1 MRQNSSYTEHNLSI
15 TAFLSGAQFSLGS
28 AGNWVNNW
36 AEAGELRWGGGKAG
50 LPWTQVVWGEEGA
63 EQIQL
68 TCWVH
73 TSRGWP
79 LREAQL
85 DAHRVKCSPVCSRNK
100 VREKRPFEANLTL
113 EVSIKMRRLD
123 PNHKTLVCKEIT
135 IFKINCKTI
144 LLVAEVV
151 QKAKKKKRVS
161 CSL

>member
-1 MRQNSSYTEHNLSI
+1 MGGRESRAPVNPGSLRRRGCRTNPAHLQSTHLKRLAPEGG
-15 TAFLSGAQFSLGS
+15 TAG
-28 AGNWVNNW
+28 
-36 AEAGELRWGGGKAG
+36 R
-50 LPWTQVVWGEEGA
+50 
-63 EQIQL
+63 
-68 TCWVH
+68 
-73 TSRGWP
+73 
-79 LREAQL
+79 
-85 DAHRVKCSPVCSRNK
+85 HRVKCSPVCSRNK